1 MTYTSDIVY
10 DTPEAKSRASMID
23 HARLRN
29 RQLLFFLLFLCGT
42 IIAGVGWFAEW
53 KHLADRILF
62 FRYSVIIT
70 VVGHAMQVI
79 GAFGSLLTPDYV
91 ERQEEEEDAR

>member
-1 MTYTSDIVY
+1 MPYTTDIVY
-10 DTPEAKSRASMID
+10 DTLKPKSLTRQ
-23 HARLRN
+23 RN

-42 IIAGVGWFAEW
+42 IIAAIGWFAEW
-53 KHLADRILF
+53 EHLAERIFF

-70 VVGHAMQVI
+70 VVGHALQVI

-91 ERQEEEEDAR
+91 EGEEE